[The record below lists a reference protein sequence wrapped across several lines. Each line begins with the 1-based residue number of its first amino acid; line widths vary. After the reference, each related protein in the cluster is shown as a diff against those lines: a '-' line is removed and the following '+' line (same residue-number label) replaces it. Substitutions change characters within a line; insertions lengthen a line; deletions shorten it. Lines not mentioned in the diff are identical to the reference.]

1 MERVAIT
8 MLMGMA
14 DVIRMLLLYSY
25 IILTSAQSKQ
35 MGGRYESFFLLV
47 EKNLSNLF
55 KKRLSNLLK
64 GTELLS
70 GKAKI

>member
-25 IILTSAQSKQ
+25 IILTDAQSKQ
-35 MGGRYESFFLLV
+35 MGGGYESFFLQV